1 VNKPIRRSII
11 LAIPVCF
18 LLTLFFVIGHSFRA
32 SAEKPLYWVTVQESE
47 LAHVRQKIQSRGGRF
62 DYDVTTRQ
70 DDIAVLRMDELQMLD
85 LSRNMHDEFHK
96 CAGFSSHE
104 SFEEALAAAGAG
116 FRTEAVQAP
125 QAYSI
130 DNQAN
135 VNPLIAEAAEASTRQ
150 VILDLSAFPNRRYNQ
165 PSGLD
170 SATWIKNKWTTLA
183 AGRSDIT
190 VEFFTHTTAVS
201 PQPSVVLTIQ
211 GTTLPNEVVILG
223 AHQDSINS
231 ASQTASAPGADDDA
245 SGVASLTEAI
255 RIIAAKNF
263 KPQRTVKFM
272 AYAAEEVGLR
282 GSNAIAADFLSRGV
296 NIAGVL
302 QLDMTNYKSAS
313 SPHDFVLVTD
323 FTNAAQ
329 NQFIRDLS
337 AAYFPTYVI
346 ANTTCGYKCS
356 DHASWSDRGYA
367 ASFPHESTLA
377 NSNQQIHKA
386 TDTISQSGGNANH
399 ALKFAKLALVFTGEL
414 AKGSIATAPPIKAR
428 FDYDGDGKTD
438 VSVFRPDDHFWYL
451 NNSTA
456 GYSGAAWGLSTDRI
470 VPGDYD
476 GDGKTD
482 MSVYRDGSWYIYG
495 TTQGFFAAYFGN
507 ATDIPQPEDYDGDG
521 KTDVAVFR
529 PSDGTWYIQ
538 KSGGGL
544 TITQFGNSTDRP
556 AAADFDGDGKAD
568 ITVFRDGFWYQL
580 LSQQGYSGVHFGM
593 ATDRPVAADFD
604 ADGKADPAVYRD
616 GMWYVLGS
624 QSGYTGVH
632 FGLPTDI
639 PVTGDYD
646 GDGKSDAAVFRDG
659 MWYVLR
665 SADSSLFGVQ
675 FGMAGDK
682 PTPAAFR

>member
-1 VNKPIRRSII
+1 MKRSTRRTII
-11 LAIPVCF
+11 FAIPVC
-18 LLTLFFVIGHSFRA
+18 LLLAVFFVIGHSFRA
-32 SAEKPLYWVTVQESE
+32 SAEKPLYWVTVEESE
-47 LAHVRQKIQSRGGRF
+47 LAHVRQKVQSRDGRF
-62 DYDVTTRQ
+62 DYEITTRKG
-70 DDIAVLRMDELQMLD
+70 DIAVLRMDELQMLD

-104 SFEEALAAAGAG
+104 TYDEAIESAAGSY
-116 FRTEAVQAP
+116 RTSAVQSP
-125 QAYSI
+125 QAYTI

-165 PSGLD
+165 PSGTD
-170 SATWIKNKWTTLA
+170 SANWIKNKWTTLA

-190 VEFFTHTTAVS
+190 VEFFNHTTSVS
-201 PQPSVVLTIQ
+201 PQPSVILTIQ
-211 GTTLPNEVVILG
+211 GTMLPNEVVILG
-223 AHQDSINS
+223 AHQDSINTT
-231 ASQTASAPGADDDA
+231 SQTASAPGADDDA
-245 SGVASLTEAI
+245 SGIASLTEAI
-255 RIIAAKNF
+255 RVIAAKNF
-263 KPQRTVKFM
+263 RPQRTVKFM

-282 GSNAIAADFLSRGV
+282 GSNAIAADFLARNV
-296 NIAGVL
+296 NVAGVM
-302 QLDMTNYKSAS
+302 QLDMTNYKSTAS
-313 SPHDFVLVTD
+313 THDFVLVTD

-337 AAYFPTYVI
+337 AAYFPSYVI

-356 DHASWSDRGYA
+356 DHASWSDRGYI

-377 NSNQQIHKA
+377 NSNPQIHKT

-399 ALKFAKLALVFTGEL
+399 AVKFAKLALAFTGEL
-414 AKGSIATAPPIKAR
+414 AKGTIQAAVSVRAK

-438 VSVFRPDDHFWYL
+438 VSVFRPGDHFWYL
-451 NNSTA
+451 NNSAT
-456 GYSGAAWGLSTDRI
+456 GYTGVAWGLSTDRI

-476 GDGKTD
+476 GDTKTD
-482 MSVYRDGSWYIYG
+482 MAVYRDGNWYILG
-495 TTQGFFAAYFGN
+495 STQGFFASYFGN

-538 KSGGGL
+538 KSSGGL
-544 TITQFGNSTDRP
+544 TVRQFGISTDKP
-556 AAADFDGDGKAD
+556 VSADFDGDGKAD
-568 ITVFRDGFWYQL
+568 ISVFRDGFWYQL
-580 LSQQGYSGVHFGM
+580 RSQQGYSGVHFGIS
-593 ATDRPVAADFD
+593 TDKPVAADFD

-616 GMWYVLGS
+616 GMWYILGS
-624 QSGYTGVH
+624 QSGYTGVN
-632 FGLPTDI
+632 FGLATDT

-665 SADSSLFGVQ
+665 SADASLFGAQ
-675 FGMAGDK
+675 FGMTGDK